1 MPPRLT
7 VLKPLTEHEP
17 YDLAI
22 GIGGQLL
29 RVQCK
34 WASRRGEVVTFR
46 LSRNRRGP
54 NGMVRRPYAR
64 EEIDAFGVW
73 CDELATAYLIP
84 FEAIPGRWTMQLRLS
99 AARNGQQAALHYAA
113 DYELGAVAQ
122 LAERAAG
129 SRKVAG
135 SNPASST
142 LEPLGAESLRVILG
156 RYLERTAMGE
166 SFLVTRRGRPV
177 ARLLPPQA

>member
-1 MPPRLT
+1 
-7 VLKPLTEHEP
+7 
-17 YDLAI
+17 
-22 GIGGQLL
+22 
-29 RVQCK
+29 
-34 WASRRGEVVTFR
+34 
-46 LSRNRRGP
+46 
-54 NGMVRRPYAR
+54 MVRRPYAR

-84 FEAIPGRWTMQLRLS
+84 FEAIPGLWTMQLRLS

-156 RYLERTAMGE
+156 RYLERTAVGE
-166 SFLVTRRGRPV
+166 GFLVARRGRPV
-177 ARLLPPQA
+177 ARLLPPRA